1 MSDSTHPH
9 KSQKDSANAL
19 DRLDKIGSAFESFN
33 SAESTAKD
41 RNDDLSLSD
50 LNKPLSPGHK
60 SSSTSLSESDF
71 SSSFELDKGLKDFAK
86 DRILICKGL

>member
-9 KSQKDSANAL
+9 KSPKDSANAL

-33 SAESTAKD
+33 SAESTAED
-41 RNDDLSLSD
+41 RNADLSLSN

-60 SSSTSLSESDF
+60 SF
-71 SSSFELDKGLKDFAK
+71 Y
-86 DRILICKGL
+86 